1 MTITTRTLSKAL
13 LLLTACAPA
22 LFGTNRVVSNA
33 GVIVG
38 CPAQYTSIA
47 AAITAA
53 NSGDTVTVCNTGVPY
68 NAQVTISKSITL
80 VGQTGAVIQPSPF
93 TQNAI
98 SLSSGNPI
106 AAAILV
112 TPATMG
118 VIISNLIID
127 GSQNQI
133 SGCGLN
139 PIGVYF
145 QNASGTVVHTAV
157 RYFELGL
164 ADAGCQSGI
173 GIFAQTDG
181 AGGIS
186 NVIAEVNSI
195 HDFQKGGIVG
205 NELGTTL
212 TATSNIVTGI
222 GPTPNI
228 AQNGIQIG
236 FGATGTITGNTVSN
250 LVDSLCVNTA
260 TCTGSSTGILIYDPS
275 TSISAPVTTRSNN
288 LSSTQGAIYY
298 LSANNGTISSNTI
311 SATLVYDGIGIDTD
325 GTSAGTGNTVTQNTI
340 MNSSESG
347 VYVDTANNS
356 LTSNTIV
363 ETPIGLWL
371 VVSGN
376 TQSANKFFATPL
388 TVQQGTPPAP
398 ARGGR
403 GMKPQP
409 IR

>member
-13 LLLTACAPA
+13 LFLTPCAPV
-22 LFGTNRVVSNA
+22 LFGANRVVSNA

-38 CPAQYTSIA
+38 CPAQYQTIKAAIIA
-47 AAITAA
+47 ASAT
-53 NSGDTVTVCNTGVPY
+53 DTVFVCNTGVPY
-68 NAQVTISKSITL
+68 NEQVTISKSITL
-80 VGQTGAVIQPSPF
+80 AGQTGAVIQPSPF
-93 TQNAI
+93 VQNAT

-118 VIISNLIID
+118 VVISNLIID

-157 RYFELGL
+157 RYFELDP
-164 ADAGCQSGI
+164 ADAGCQTGI
-173 GIFAQTDG
+173 GIFAQADG

-186 NVIAEVNSI
+186 NVIAEVNSV
-195 HDFQKGGIVG
+195 HDFQKTGIVG
-205 NELGTTL
+205 NEIGTTL
-212 TATSNIVTGI
+212 TATSNVVTGS

-236 FGATGTITGNTVSN
+236 FGATGTISGNTVSN
-250 LVDSLCVNTA
+250 LIYSPCVNTSN
-260 TCTGSSTGILIYDPS
+260 CPGSSTGILIYDPS
-275 TSISAPVTTRSNN
+275 TSTSASVNTKSNN
-288 LSSTQGAIYY
+288 VSSTQGAIYY
-298 LSANNGTISSNTI
+298 LSANDGTISGNTI
-311 SATLVYDGIGIDTD
+311 SATLVFDGIGIDTD

-356 LTSNTIV
+356 LTGNTII
-363 ETPIGLWL
+363 ETPIGLWF

-376 TQSANKFFATPL
+376 TQSGNKFFATPL

-398 ARGGR
+398 NRNGK